1 MFPIKTFIFARDY
14 YLGNTSHR
22 SLASVGPDLR
32 TQSKMM
38 DICSM
43 ACISLSGSW
52 MPPLGVS
59 MLMWESDVEL
69 YMQAKNNWM
78 AGIT

>member
-1 MFPIKTFIFARDY
+1 M
-14 YLGNTSHR
+14 
-22 SLASVGPDLR
+22 GPDLR